1 MNEKEARDILKEEQL
16 TNFNLFENRN
26 LRENETIIKK
36 RNDNTWNV
44 FVTSEKGNPE
54 GLKIYSDKNVALD
67 DFVERLR
74 ADKRLREYFKA

>member
-1 MNEKEARDILKEEQL
+1 M
-16 TNFNLFENRN
+16 
-26 LRENETIIKK
+26 
-36 RNDNTWNV
+36 

-74 ADKRLREYFKA
+74 ADKILREYFKA